1 MRIKLNQENISFGW
15 IQKSAE
21 PNAKLWIRQGN
32 ACYIHVVNLCY
43 ETESASVGENDGEN
57 DGENE
62 NAFKIDRK
70 LPSCRS
76 VYVVEPNFFQF
87 SFASVK
93 ISNSVSLQ
101 NKCTNLTGEV
111 AMFRLGNR
119 KQKFGSA
126 T

>member
-21 PNAKLWIRQGN
+21 PNAKLWIRQGS
-32 ACYIHVVNLCY
+32 ACYIHVINLCY

-76 VYVVEPNFFQF
+76 VYVVEPNF
-87 SFASVK
+87 
-93 ISNSVSLQ
+93 
-101 NKCTNLTGEV
+101 C
-111 AMFRLGNR
+111 
-119 KQKFGSA
+119 
-126 T
+126 